1 MPRFFMAGGNIG
13 KGAAVIYGSDAEHI
27 RVLRMKIGDELIICD
42 GEGSDHRCRISR
54 ISDGCVETEVL
65 GTEPSP
71 AEPSLRCTVLAGF
84 PKGERADYIVQKC
97 TECGAAEIVFFQC
110 TRCVA
115 RPDEKSMEKKRARFN
130 RIAEEAAKQSGRGII
145 PKVSAAPDFAGA
157 LDIAVKTQLP
167 LFMYET
173 GERTPLKTALESSH
187 GVSTAAIMTGPEG
200 GFERFEADLAAA
212 VGIKL
217 CSMGPRILRCETA
230 PVAALTALMYETGN
244 M

>member
-1 MPRFFMAGGNIG
+1 MPRFFMAGSNIG
-13 KGAAVIYGSDAEHI
+13 RGSAVICGSDAEHI
-27 RVLRMKIGDELIICD
+27 KVLRMKLGDELIICD
-42 GEGSDHRCRISR
+42 GQGSDHRCRIKR

-65 GTEPSP
+65 ETGPSP
-71 AEPSLRCTVLAGF
+71 AEPGVRCTILAGY

-110 TRCVA
+110 ARCVA
-115 RPDEKSMEKKRARFN
+115 RPAGMEKKLVRFQ

-145 PKVSAAPDFAGA
+145 PKVSAVPDLAGA
-157 LDIAVKTQLP
+157 LDMAVKTDLP

-173 GERTPLKTALESSH
+173 GERTPLKTALSSA
-187 GVSTAAIMTGPEG
+187 GNISSAAIITGPEG
-200 GFERFEADLAAA
+200 GFERFEAELAAA

-244 M
+244 L

>member
-1 MPRFFMAGGNIG
+1 MPRFFMAGSNIG
-13 KGAAVIYGSDAEHI
+13 KGSAVICGSDAEHI
-27 RVLRMKIGDELIICD
+27 KVLRMKLGDELIICD
-42 GEGSDHRCRISR
+42 GQGSDHRCRISR
-54 ISDGCVETEVL
+54 ISDGCVETQVL
-65 GTEPSP
+65 ETSPSP
-71 AEPSLRCTVLAGF
+71 AEPSIKCTVLAGF

-115 RPDEKSMEKKRARFN
+115 RPESMEKKLVRFR

-145 PKVSAAPDFAGA
+145 PAVSAVPDFAGA
-157 LDIAVKTQLP
+157 LDIAVKTELP
-167 LFMYET
+167 LFLYET
-173 GERTPLKTALESSH
+173 GERVPLKAVLGSAAGAKS
-187 GVSTAAIMTGPEG
+187 AAIITGPEG

-230 PVAALTALMYETGN
+230 PVAALTAVMYETGN